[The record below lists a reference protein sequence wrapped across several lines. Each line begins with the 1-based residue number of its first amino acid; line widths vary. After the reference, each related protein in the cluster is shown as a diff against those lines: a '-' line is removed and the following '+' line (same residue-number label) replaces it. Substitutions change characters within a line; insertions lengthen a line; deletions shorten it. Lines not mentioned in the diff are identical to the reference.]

1 MWSWKH
7 GGFLACTLVT
17 TRVHNIDIDNQDVY
31 IYIYASY
38 LHEQRAQDGKHE
50 LTASLHLYFTHFN
63 RVASSTILIPA
74 GLSWWPWQTKISWKV
89 TDRQHSDD
97 GYVLFISFFLVCFI
111 SHLLIFTCFQ
121 TEMNCCHHSWEWSLC
136 IWWILAHQKDRLKY
150 GGLPV
155 WSLSVLGSWFW
166 DTPRRCLRRFLI
178 AVSNGPNFLE
188 YQSVALNLKLEM
200 CFWYCIHFRCLHS
213 RTPFAITVT
222 RCEYPL
228 MSFEYSDAVYFLE
241 S

>member
-7 GGFLACTLVT
+7 GGLLACTLVT
-17 TRVHNIDIDNQDVY
+17 AKVHNIDIDNQDVY
-31 IYIYASY
+31 IYIYSSY
-38 LHEQRAQDGKHE
+38 LHEQRAQDGKLE
-50 LTASLHLYFTHFN
+50 LTASLVLYPFHRFVYYINTGGSFLMTWAN
-63 RVASSTILIPA
+63 EK
-74 GLSWWPWQTKISWKV
+74 WP
-89 TDRQHSDD
+89 TDNTLTMAMFCSL
-97 GYVLFISFFLVCFI
+97 VFVFLVCFI
-111 SHLLIFTCFQ
+111 YHLLIFTCFQ

-166 DTPRRCLRRFLI
+166 DTPRWCLRRFLI

-200 CFWYCIHFRCLHS
+200 CF
-213 RTPFAITVT
+213 
-222 RCEYPL
+222 
-228 MSFEYSDAVYFLE
+228 
-241 S
+241 

>member
-31 IYIYASY
+31 IYICASY

-50 LTASLHLYFTHFN
+50 LTASLHLYLTHFIASLRLLYQYR
-63 RVASSTILIPA
+63 RVFLDDLGKQKSVEK
-74 GLSWWPWQTKISWKV
+74 WP
-89 TDRQHSDD
+89 TDNTLTMAMFCSL
-97 GYVLFISFFLVCFI
+97 VFVFLVCFI
-111 SHLLIFTCFQ
+111 YHLLIFTCFQ

-155 WSLSVLGSWFW
+155 WILSVFGRWFW

-178 AVSNGPNFLE
+178 AVSNG
-188 YQSVALNLKLEM
+188 S
-200 CFWYCIHFRCLHS
+200 
-213 RTPFAITVT
+213 
-222 RCEYPL
+222 
-228 MSFEYSDAVYFLE
+228 
-241 S
+241 